1 MPQVNEKK
9 PVLWIVTEGL
19 TGTENQCLA
28 VAQALKIEPVVKR
41 IDLRQ
46 PWKFLSPWLGFE
58 RAGTFSPRLEGPWP
72 DILIASGRKAI
83 AASRYVKKQ
92 SGGKTFT
99 VHLQDPRINPR
110 HFDLVAVPAHDP
122 ARGENVIVTDGAP
135 NLVTAEKLGEAKQ
148 KFAALFS
155 PLPSPRVAVLI
166 GGNSKAHRMTP
177 DIILKL
183 CEHLN
188 GLNAGLMVTAS
199 RRTGDKNLNLLKQ
212 SLNLPLPVGRGQG
225 GGCPGLDLNIKTEH
239 PHPNPPPI
247 GGGDAFLWN
256 GTGDNP
262 YFGMLAWADHILV
275 TEDSVSMV
283 SDAGT
288 TGKPVQIIALDGGK
302 ARLGRFHEH
311 MRARGVTRPFDGKL
325 ESWTYPRLNDAENV
339 AAAIS
344 GRLGLYGHA
353 AED

>member
-28 VAQALKIEPVVKR
+28 VAQALNIEPVVKR

-46 PWKFLSPWLGFE
+46 PWNLLSPWLAFE
-58 RAGTFSPRLEGPWP
+58 MASTFSPRLEGPWP

-83 AASRYVKKQ
+83 AASRYIKKQ
-92 SGGKTFT
+92 SSGKTFT
-99 VHLQDPRINPR
+99 VQIQDPRISR
-110 HFDLVAVPAHDP
+110 THFNLVAVPAHDP
-122 ARGENVIVTDGAP
+122 ARGDNVIVTDGAP
-135 NLVTAEKLGEAKQ
+135 NLMTPDKLAAAKEN
-148 KFAALFS
+148 FAPLFS
-155 PLPSPRVAVLI
+155 PLPFPRVAVLI

-177 DIILKL
+177 DIILNL
-183 CEHLN
+183 CKQLN
-188 GLNAGLMVTAS
+188 ELNAGLMITAS
-199 RRTGDKNLNLLKQ
+199 RRTGEDNLALLKQ
-212 SLNLPLPVGRGQG
+212 HIRP
-225 GGCPGLDLNIKTEH
+225 
-239 PHPNPPPI
+239 PH
-247 GGGDAFLWN
+247 FLWD

-288 TGKPVQIIALDGGK
+288 TGKPVQIIALNGGK

-325 ESWTYPRLNDAENV
+325 ESWTYPRLNDAETV
-339 AAAIS
+339 AAAIYQ
-344 GRLGLYGHA
+344 RLGALRTGP
-353 AED
+353 